1 MSQQQNNPNML
12 YNMFSKPNGGIS
24 CGPRAFHPTASAV
37 AVHQIQ
43 RCSGVATLRRDS
55 NVDPQLGAFDAKAAL
70 RERRRWRRQNGWRW
84 WAMKQKTG
92 CLKGRFYWD

>member
-1 MSQQQNNPNML
+1 
-12 YNMFSKPNGGIS
+12 MFFKAQWGHFLR
-24 CGPRAFHPTASAV
+24 PRAFHPTASAV

-70 RERRRWRRQNGWRW
+70 RERRRWRR
-84 WAMKQKTG
+84 KQRVGEKKQLEMMGNETKNTTG
-92 CLKGRFYWD
+92 CLKGRFYWGIKY